1 MNFLFTL
8 ITAYCLLCLDYFP
21 FNLFVKYLINQLS
34 DEKADIKDCEENMD
48 KEEISAAIWHIWQCL
63 NCEDNSAYDLANEQ
77 SHAELDPACRTLQDQ
92 KDRFDVKFVT
102 AFETVLENYLK
113 V

>member
-34 DEKADIKDCEENMD
+34 DEKADIKDCEEDMD

-77 SHAELDPACRTLQDQ
+77 SHAELDPARRTLQDQ